1 MVSTINGDQSLVL
14 GPMLWSMGVI
24 GDQSFIIKVSR
35 LVSWHVHLFH
45 SNGHHLCN
53 IWWISTKNTWFESW
67 DDGGSTQLHI
77 WTFLVWIWCQ
87 YSKRSRTTCA
97 LMQLLLDPNPNPN
110 PPSFPFSSPS
120 FPLVPLLLW
129 HLLHFGFLA
138 SYSFL
143 IETCTSTYRCV
154 LFINNRYEHAPEVVC
169 AASRRCVPNLWEG
182 QLFRMGEPKFR
193 HGSAQISARVS
204 PNFG

>member
-1 MVSTINGDQSLVL
+1 MPLRLCVLPAEGVCLTFGRVSFFGWVSPNFGMGQPKFRLGWAQISARVIGHFSSPRLCKSWKARLVSTTFTQVSPRGGCGWLARSMNGDQSLVL

-24 GDQSFIIKVSR
+24 WDQSFIIKVSR

-67 DDGGSTQLHI
+67 DDGGSTQLQI

-97 LMQLLLDPNPNPN
+97 LM
-110 PPSFPFSSPS
+110 
-120 FPLVPLLLW
+120 
-129 HLLHFGFLA
+129 
-138 SYSFL
+138 
-143 IETCTSTYRCV
+143 
-154 LFINNRYEHAPEVVC
+154 
-169 AASRRCVPNLWEG
+169 
-182 QLFRMGEPKFR
+182 
-193 HGSAQISARVS
+193 
-204 PNFG
+204 